1 MKIYIF
7 FIFVLSSVFTSGCSL
22 FSSGFETEISRP
34 FILKEYDMALIQGYK
49 FLGDDGV
56 CKLFNLYGIRTE
68 RAATPAEPL
77 PPRAILVSVKKEYG
91 FIFPPTFFH
100 NPFDPYFN
108 EINFFELKINDRKG
122 PIAAILYHRGIFGT
136 SSNFAP
142 LGIRS
147 QKEIDYYDLREEPPP
162 ESMIRELEK
171 IILSNGKTGK
181 L

>member
-1 MKIYIF
+1 
-7 FIFVLSSVFTSGCSL
+7 
-22 FSSGFETEISRP
+22 
-34 FILKEYDMALIQGYK
+34 MALIHGYD

-56 CKLFNLYGIRTE
+56 SKLFNLYGLRTE
-68 RAATPAEPL
+68 RAATLAEPL

-100 NPFDPYFN
+100 NPFDPYFS

-122 PIAAILYHRGIFGT
+122 AIAAILYHRGIFGT

-142 LGIRS
+142 LGERS
-147 QKEIDYYDLREEPPP
+147 QIEMDNYDRKFSSDFRQREPP